1 MDGETDRASFD
12 DPPLE
17 ISGAMFGLGVV
28 VGTNIKTS
36 DHAGVGLS
44 AGLRSTG
51 LGGDMDWGVFS
62 DDFEAHTS
70 EAFMN
75 FAFLFN

>member
-1 MDGETDRASFD
+1 
-12 DPPLE
+12 
-17 ISGAMFGLGVV
+17 MFGLGVV